1 MAEQGLDLF
10 ASRDDMLRIYG
21 KTKLEEF
28 MSPLSRSVLCGFIY
42 NPKEKRLYFTDGMK
56 KIMGQSV
63 SEGVN
68 LETFLQ
74 YVTDRDRSNV
84 RSLFEIAFKDLVN
97 GAEEVSEFDFD
108 LRFDEYTTDH
118 VYVSMHLVN
127 DEGNK
132 YIAGVVIFENL
143 SELEKCAR
151 QLFAGTLN
159 EYFFMLD
166 FAKNILYVNDKLRND
181 FALPSWKMENFTDK
195 ISDYMMPEEYDKL
208 HNIFERFMHD
218 HVFTSD
224 TMITVLSPARGK
236 IYLKCNGL
244 SDSDTTINPE
254 TADPSR
260 PEEKTYDRRYLSGSF
275 TEVTEF
281 VRKEQFRRNIIDGTD
296 AITFQYDI
304 KRKIL
309 TFSEN
314 IRSFFATAQLEYR
327 DDCVEPIAAKVVSSD
342 KARFIAVVN
351 QVFDG
356 NLDRFSFE
364 VRIRNQDDK
373 VMWIACRGKKYTD
386 EGTHDAYCAG
396 TLFDMTSMNETRENV
411 EKTDSLNELT
421 GLPMRSRLLMD
432 AKEMIRNKDLLSAAI
447 VMCDVNGFHS
457 FNDRYG
463 RSAGNEILLGL
474 AGILSANLPEGAKLY
489 HSSVDI
495 FVIMW
500 PHATR
505 RTVSDYMDL
514 LQEITSEPIDTG
526 FGSFFVS
533 LGLSASIYPYSGS
546 TIDELLVNAE
556 IALHKVKKD
565 KGTKYAIYSPTDK
578 RELKERLDFE
588 HQILQSIRNNMES
601 FQLHYQPLIHAKTGK
616 LDGAEALLR
625 WVSDAGEIV
634 NPEKVVGA
642 LESTDQMEIVGAWIL
657 EQAIAQC
664 SNWINNGAPKSF
676 YVHINV
682 TADDLVK
689 RDFADNV
696 LKMLKKYDLP
706 AANILVE
713 ITETSL
719 MKNLAMSKRNLIKL
733 RSENVR
739 VALDDFGTGYS
750 SFNYLKE
757 LPVDEIK
764 IDKTFVDD
772 VETDEFNQSFISA
785 ITTLVH
791 SLRKKVVV
799 EGVENENQVNMIR
812 NMGADI
818 FQGYYFSRPLTV
830 FNFEN
835 RYFKERS

>member
-1 MAEQGLDLF
+1 MTSQNIDLF
-10 ASRDDMLRIYG
+10 TSRDDMLDIFG
-21 KTKLEEF
+21 QSSLDEF
-28 MSPLSRSVLCGFIY
+28 MTLLAPYVMCGFIY
-42 NPKEKRLYFTDGMK
+42 NSKENRIFFTDGMK
-56 KIMGQSV
+56 RIMGQQV
-63 SEGVN
+63 SEGV
-68 LETFLQ
+68 LIEQFVQ
-74 YVTDRDRSNV
+74 YVDDDDRDSVKSR
-84 RSLFEIAFKDLVN
+84 LDIGFKDLLNTAVDT
-97 GAEEVSEFDFD
+97 VQFDFLMKTSALDSEKFD
-108 LRFDEYTTDH
+108 LFMKVISKDNVR
-118 VYVSMHLVN
+118 YV
-127 DEGNK
+127 
-132 YIAGVVIFENL
+132 AGMIIGKPASKMER
-143 SELEKCAR
+143 CAR
-151 QLFAGTLN
+151 QLFTGSFT
-159 EYFFMLD
+159 EYLFLLD
-166 FAKNILYVNDKLRND
+166 FGDDILYVNDKFVSD
-181 FALPSWKMENFTDK
+181 FMLPSWKLEHFSERITDHL
-195 ISDYMMPEEYDKL
+195 SDEEYDNVKKL
-208 HNIFERFMHD
+208 FDSYIKEKTPPED
-218 HVFTSD
+218 
-224 TMITVLSPARGK
+224 TVLTLKTPARGK
-236 IYLKCNGL
+236 IYLKCNGM
-244 SDSDTTINPE
+244 SDSDAE
-254 TADPSR
+254 ADPDAIISASGH
-260 PEEKTYDRRYLSGSF
+260 KQDKRYLSGSF
-275 TEVTEF
+275 SEVTEF
-281 VRKEQFRRNIIDGTD
+281 VRKEQLRRNLIEGTE

-309 TFSEN
+309 KFSEN
-314 IRSFFATAQLEYR
+314 IHELFEEAKLEYT
-327 DDCVEPIAAKVVSSD
+327 DNCVEPIANKVISAD
-342 KARFIAVVN
+342 RERFVAIIN

-356 NLDRFSFE
+356 NLPRYSFE
-364 VRIRNQDDK
+364 VRIKSQIGK
-373 VMWIACRGKKYTD
+373 VVWIACRGKTFVD
-386 EGTHDAYCAG
+386 EGSRDEICVG

-421 GLPMRSRLLMD
+421 GLPMRDRLLID

-474 AGILSANLPEGAKLY
+474 SSMLSANLPEGAKLY
-489 HSSVDI
+489 HSGVDI
-495 FVIMW
+495 FVILW

-505 RTVSDYMDL
+505 RTVGDYMDM
-514 LQEITSEPIDTG
+514 LQELITEPIDTG

-533 LGLSASIYPYSGS
+533 LGLSASLYPYSGS

-565 KGTKYAIYSPTDK
+565 KNTKYAIYSPTDK

-616 LDGAEALLR
+616 LEGAEALLR
-625 WVSDAGEIV
+625 WVSDTGEIV
-634 NPEKVVGA
+634 NPERVVGA
-642 LESTDQMEIVGAWIL
+642 LESTDQMEIVGTWIL
-657 EQAIAQC
+657 EQAIFQC
-664 SNWINNGAPKSF
+664 SEWINNGAPKAF

-689 RDFADNV
+689 RDFAGKV
-696 LKMLKKYDLP
+696 LDMLHKYNLP

-772 VETDEFNQSFISA
+772 IETDTFNQSFITA

-791 SLRKKVVV
+791 SMKKRVVV

-812 NMGADI
+812 AMGADI

-835 RYFKERS
+835 KYFKKEKTT

>member
-1 MAEQGLDLF
+1 MAEHGLDLF
-10 ASRDDMLRIYG
+10 TSRDEMLEIYG
-21 KTKLEEF
+21 ITCMNEF
-28 MSPLSRSVLCGFIY
+28 MPLLTPFLLCGFVY
-42 NPKEKRLYFTDGMK
+42 NPKEERLYITDGMK
-56 KIMGQSV
+56 KIMGRQV
-63 SEGVN
+63 SEGVI
-68 LETFLQ
+68 LESFLQ
-74 YVTDRDRSNV
+74 YVTDADRQTV
-84 RSLFEIAFKDLVN
+84 RSRFDIAFKDLVI
-97 GAEEVSEFDFD
+97 GVTESVEFDFD
-108 LRFDEYTTDH
+108 INLSSYDTERVTAL
-118 VYVSMHLVN
+118 MRLVTV
-127 DEGNK
+127 DGNK
-132 YIAGVVIFENL
+132 YVVGMIT
-143 SELEKCAR
+143 EKPASKMERCAR
-151 QLFAGTLN
+151 QLFTGSLN
-159 EYFFMLD
+159 EYFFIMD
-166 FAKNILYVNDKLRND
+166 FAEDVLYVNDKFVKD
-181 FALPSWKMENFTDK
+181 FAFPSWKMDHFTDH
-195 ISDYMMPEEYDKL
+195 ISEYMAPEEYDKL
-208 HNIFERFMHD
+208 KELFERFIHERIPPN
-218 HVFTSD
+218 D
-224 TMITVLSPARGK
+224 TVITVLSPARGK

-244 SDSDTTINPE
+244 SDTDASVAPDDQGTLE
-254 TADPSR
+254 TRKRDKR
-260 PEEKTYDRRYLSGSF
+260 FLSGSF
-275 TEVTEF
+275 TEITDF
-281 VRKEQFRRNIIDGTD
+281 IRREQFRRNVIEGTE
-296 AITFQYDI
+296 AITFQYDV

-309 TFSEN
+309 KFSEN
-314 IRSFFATAQLEYR
+314 IRELFEEAKLEYM
-327 DDCVEPIAAKVVSSD
+327 DDCVELIASKVISSD
-342 KARFIAVVN
+342 RDRFVAVIN

-356 NLDRFSFE
+356 NLDRFAFE
-364 VRIRNQDDK
+364 VRIRNQNDK
-373 VMWIACRGKKYTD
+373 VMWIAVRGKKYID
-386 EGTHDAYCAG
+386 EGTHDSFCAG
-396 TLFDMTSMNETRENV
+396 TMFDMTSMNEMRETV

-421 GLPMRSRLLMD
+421 GLPMRTKLLMD

-447 VMCDVNGFHS
+447 VLCDVNGFHS

-463 RSAGNEILLGL
+463 RSAGNEILIGL
-474 AGILSANLPEGAKLY
+474 TGILNANLPEGAKLY
-489 HSSVDI
+489 HSGVDT

-505 RTVSDYMDL
+505 RTVNDYLDML
-514 LQEITSEPIDTG
+514 LEITAEPIDTG
-526 FGSFFVS
+526 FGSFFVT

-565 KGTKYAIYSPTDK
+565 KTIKYAIYSPTDK

-601 FQLHYQPLIHAKTGK
+601 FQLHYQPLIDAKTGK

-642 LESTDQMEIVGAWIL
+642 LESTDQMEIVGTWIL

-664 SNWINNGAPKSF
+664 STWINNGAPPSF

-689 RDFADNV
+689 RDFADKV
-696 LKMLKKYDLP
+696 LRKLAKYELP

-772 VETDEFNQSFISA
+772 VETDTFNQSFISA

-791 SLRKKVVV
+791 SMKKKVVV

-812 NMGADI
+812 DMGADI
-818 FQGYYFSRPLTV
+818 FQGYFFSRPLTV

-835 RYFKERS
+835 KYFKDKS

>member
-1 MAEQGLDLF
+1 MAEHSMDF
-10 ASRDDMLRIYG
+10 FVSRDDMLRIFG
-21 KTKLEEF
+21 KTHMEEF
-28 MSPLSRSVLCGFIY
+28 MSLMSPFMLGGFIY
-42 NPKEKRLYFTDGMK
+42 NPREKRLFFTDGMK
-56 KIMGQSV
+56 QILGQSV
-63 SEGVN
+63 SEGVVPDA
-68 LETFLQ
+68 FLQ
-74 YVTDRDRSNV
+74 YVVDEDRPYVKSQLD
-84 RSLFEIAFKDLVN
+84 IALKDLIN
-97 GAEEVSEFDFD
+97 GAVSNAQIDFT
-108 LRFDEYTTDH
+108 LRFGAYDTEKVTM
-118 VYVSMHLVN
+118 VMRLCN
-127 DEGNK
+127 NEGNK
-132 YIAGVVIFENL
+132 YPVGLLIDKPASKMER
-143 SELEKCAR
+143 CAR
-151 QLFAGTLN
+151 QLFSGTLN
-159 EYFFMLD
+159 EYFFMMD
-166 FAKNILYVNDKLRND
+166 FAENVLYVNDKFVND
-181 FALPSWKMENFTDK
+181 FALPSWKMENCTERIAEFLP
-195 ISDYMMPEEYDKL
+195 PEDYDKL
-208 HNIFERFMHD
+208 KGIFEKFMHE
-218 HVFTSD
+218 HTLPEESVL
-224 TMITVLSPARGK
+224 TVLSPARGK

-244 SDSDTTINPE
+244 SDSDTGLAPE
-254 TADPSR
+254 
-260 PEEKTYDRRYLSGSF
+260 DRQGRENDTHDKRFLSGSF

-281 VRKEQFRRNIIDGTD
+281 IRKEQMRRNIIEGTE

-304 KRKIL
+304 KRKVL
-309 TFSEN
+309 KFSEN
-314 IRSFFATAQLEYR
+314 IRELFEEAKLEYT
-327 DDCVEPIAAKVVSSD
+327 DDCVEPIASKVIPDDQS
-342 KARFIAVVN
+342 RFVAVIN

-356 NLDRFSFE
+356 NLDRYAFE
-364 VRIRNQDDK
+364 VRIRNQNGK
-373 VMWIACRGKKYTD
+373 VMWIACRGKTYID
-386 EGTHDAYCAG
+386 EGTHDQICVG

-421 GLPMRSRLLMD
+421 GLPMRNRLLID
-432 AKEMIRNKDLLSAAI
+432 AKEMIRNKNLLSAAI

-463 RSAGNEILLGL
+463 RSAGNEILIGL
-474 AGILSANLPEGAKLY
+474 ANILSANLPEGAKLY
-489 HSSVDI
+489 HSGVDI

-505 RTVSDYMDL
+505 RTVSDYMDML
-514 LQEITSEPIDTG
+514 TDMTTEPIDTG

-565 KGTKYAIYSPTDK
+565 KNAKYAIYSPTDK

-588 HQILQSIRNNMES
+588 LQILQSIRNNMES
-601 FQLHYQPLIHAKTGK
+601 FQLHYQPLIDAKTGK

-625 WVSDAGEIV
+625 WVSDSGDIV
-634 NPEKVVGA
+634 NPERVVGA
-642 LESTDQMEIVGAWIL
+642 LESTDQMEIVGTWIL
-657 EQAIAQC
+657 EQAISQC
-664 SNWINNGAPKSF
+664 ATWINNGAPKSF

-689 RDFADNV
+689 RDFADKV
-696 LKMLKKYDLP
+696 LAMLKKYDLP

-733 RSENVR
+733 RTENVR

-772 VETDEFNQSFISA
+772 VETDKFNQSFISS

-791 SLRKKVVV
+791 SMNKKVVV

-812 NMGADI
+812 EYGADI
-818 FQGYYFSRPLTV
+818 FQGYFFSRPLTV

-835 RYFKERS
+835 KYFKKEKA